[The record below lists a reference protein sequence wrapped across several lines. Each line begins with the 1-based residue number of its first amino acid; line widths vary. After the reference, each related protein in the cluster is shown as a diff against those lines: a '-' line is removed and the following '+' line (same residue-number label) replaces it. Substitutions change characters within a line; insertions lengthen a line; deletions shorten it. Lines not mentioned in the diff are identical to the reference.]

1 MAGEAGGGRTP
12 NAGWRAPGWQELRAG
27 GGLRGLPPPGAMA
40 AGAGAGAGGPGAAV
54 AAGPFWRQGSA
65 EWDALHRGRLTTSA
79 AAGALGFFE
88 PRSARA
94 LRIPRRM
101 VSPGRLRGAWAR
113 LGAGPALGEGAA
125 ALGPAEAEEVR
136 AACRRALSAYVGA
149 PPKGRGGGGGLS
161 MEAEAEDAEVRRR
174 SCEAARAGAMSV
186 HCAFGQAQ
194 EPAALYSLKRQL
206 GAGGHLS
213 EVGLLPLDPGLLPE
227 SWGFGGADPGGGEE
241 WPLPPIGASPDA
253 VLVVERLA
261 SPGQPLGAL
270 EGALL
275 QLCVGPSAVLAESNA
290 SGPPEEG
297 RAPPS
302 SSLGPRP
309 RAGKKKKGGRG
320 RSSPASQQPS
330 AGGGAF
336 VESSRF
342 PCPLVGARPGTLAIP
357 VEVKSRSPFRE
368 AARRGRGR
376 RYDLWDVAPDDAV
389 PVRDIPQLQLHALC
403 AGAPGCVFLCHTVG
417 QGAQAWFVRSDPV
430 FQLQMLRLFS
440 LLLQDF
446 VRPGRE
452 PPEDLFFAARFRGAL
467 GGGGGGGGGGSGGG
481 DYADFLRRARSCAA
495 RAVPLFRAAPAAFP
509 GRERSPAF
517 LPPAAAP

>member
-1 MAGEAGGGRTP
+1 
-12 NAGWRAPGWQELRAG
+12 
-27 GGLRGLPPPGAMA
+27 
-40 AGAGAGAGGPGAAV
+40 
-54 AAGPFWRQGSA
+54 
-65 EWDALHRGRLTTSA
+65 
-79 AAGALGFFE
+79 
-88 PRSARA
+88 
-94 LRIPRRM
+94 
-101 VSPGRLRGAWAR
+101 
-113 LGAGPALGEGAA
+113 
-125 ALGPAEAEEVR
+125 
-136 AACRRALSAYVGA
+136 
-149 PPKGRGGGGGLS
+149 

-467 GGGGGGGGGGSGGG
+467 GGGGGGGGGSGGG